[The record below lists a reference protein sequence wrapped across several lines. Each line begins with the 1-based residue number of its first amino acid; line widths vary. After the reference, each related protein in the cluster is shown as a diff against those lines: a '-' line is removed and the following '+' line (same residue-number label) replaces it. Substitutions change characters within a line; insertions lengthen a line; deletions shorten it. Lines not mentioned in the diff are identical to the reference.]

1 MTGLHWKL
9 WCLKCLKGFWMTLL
23 FFFLVMS
30 GWLLHFLEVMSQS
43 IIKSKKAS
51 NKRAMGSGTVTSL
64 IAKPIQKYT
73 LKGRKFIQGYL
84 IDHYPFGSYIGK
96 VV

>member
-1 MTGLHWKL
+1 MTGWKL
-9 WCLKCLKGFWMTLL
+9 WCWKCLKGFWMILL

-73 LKGRKFIQGYL
+73 LKGRKLIQKYL